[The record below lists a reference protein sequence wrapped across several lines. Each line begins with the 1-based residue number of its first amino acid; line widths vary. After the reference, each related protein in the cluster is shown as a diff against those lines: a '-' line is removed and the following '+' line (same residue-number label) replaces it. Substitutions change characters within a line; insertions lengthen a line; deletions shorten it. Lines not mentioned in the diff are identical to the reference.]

1 MREPDAKSRSIE
13 ARGFKYLSGVFPL
26 LERLHESGCARDIAG
41 NRTFF
46 YDQYVALMLVALFSP
61 SIEGMRSVCR
71 ASDLKK
77 VQKKLGVK
85 RVSLGSFS
93 ESSHLFNPELLL
105 GVIEELI
112 GKLSPVGHDPR
123 LADVSAK
130 HLLTIVDATLV
141 KALPKMVQAMWADNC
156 DGSRRFAW
164 KLHAQFEIDKHVPV
178 KIDVTSPLNG
188 GKGDEAAVLRENLRA
203 GRCYVM
209 DRYFAQFA
217 LFNEIH
223 AIGSSYVCRVRDNST
238 FDVRDERELSREAL
252 DAGVVRDAVVV
263 LGTAS
268 KEHRRPD
275 HLVRIVEVECTPH
288 AKRGGRKGKTA
299 GPPANETLLIATDLL
314 DAPAEVIA
322 LIYRY
327 RWTIE
332 IFFRFFKHL
341 LGCRHLYSQH
351 PNGVAIQVYCA
362 IIACLLL
369 NLWTGSKPTKPT
381 LEMFAWYFSGW
392 ADEEELETHLRK
404 LQKKPA

>member
-1 MREPDAKSRSIE
+1 M
-13 ARGFKYLSGVFPL
+13 PL
-26 LERLHESGCARDIAG
+26 LEKLRNCGCARDHAG
-41 NRTFF
+41 NRTLF

-61 SIEGMRSVCR
+61 SINAMRSLCR

-85 RVSLGSFS
+85 RVSPGSFS
-93 ESSHLFNPELLL
+93 ESSHIFDPDLLL
-105 GVIEELI
+105 GVIEQLAD
-112 GKLSPVGHDPR
+112 KLHPVGYDPR
-123 LADVSAK
+123 LKDVG

-141 KALPKMVQAMWADNC
+141 KALPKMVEAAWADNC

-164 KLHAQFEIDKHVPV
+164 KLHAHFEIEKYVPV
-178 KIDVTSPLNG
+178 RIDVTSPLNG
-188 GKGDEAAVLRENLRA
+188 GKGDEAAVLRTSLQK
-203 GRCYVM
+203 GRCYVL

-223 AIGSSYVCRVRDNST
+223 AIESSYVCRVRDNST
-238 FDVRDERELSREAL
+238 FEVIEQRELSREAL
-252 DAGVVRDAVVV
+252 SAGIVRDVIVK

-268 KEHRRPD
+268 KEHKRPD
-275 HLVRIVEVECTPH
+275 HPVRLVEIECQAH
-288 AKRGGRKGKTA
+288 EKRGGRKGKTA
-299 GPPANETLLIATDLL
+299 GPPSQETLLIATDLL
-314 DAPAEVIA
+314 DVPVEVIA
-322 LIYRY
+322 LIYHY

-351 PNGVAIQVYCA
+351 PSGVAIQVYCA

-369 NLWTGSKPTKPT
+369 NLWTGAKPTKAT

-392 ADEEELETHLRK
+392 ADEEELEAHLRG
-404 LQKKPA
+404 LQKKLS